1 MALPASNR
9 PKIRRTVVTLVC
21 TLGVT
26 FAAMLIWRKLRIVT
40 GVPRTA
46 YAQPEQHPKPAPEPA
61 HAPAAPH

>member
-1 MALPASNR
+1 MPPHTPHR
-9 PKIRRTVVTLVC
+9 PKIRRTVVTIAC

-46 YAQPEQHPKPAPEPA
+46 YAHPEQPADSAPKPH
-61 HAPAAPH
+61 HAPR